1 MKKIG
6 FTLAEVLIVIGI
18 IGIVAEMTIPTLVNN
33 VTDTAYRS
41 HWRKDFSVLANAT
54 NQMIGETNDIW
65 DDSSATPSV
74 VCNNMRSTFRNYLK
88 FANEDTT
95 ANLFN
100 ATYKLYKNNS
110 AVHPWPVSADV
121 YAAATLADG
130 SVVKFGSYQECTN
143 TSVTAEGGGTLANIC
158 GYFAVDVNGKQGPN
172 MVGKDLYWAWII
184 RPAAGYKVVPFGAL
198 DDGSSCASSSASYLT
213 SDGCSATALGFA
225 TMP

>member
-18 IGIVAEMTIPTLVNN
+18 IGIVAEMTIPTLMNN

-41 HWRKDFSVLANAT
+41 QWRKTFSVLANAT
-54 NQMIGETNDIW
+54 NQMIAETNDIW

-74 VCNNMRSTFRNYLK
+74 QSSNMRSAFRNYLR
-88 FANEDTT
+88 FANEDTV
-95 ANLFN
+95 ANLLN
-100 ATYKLYKNNS
+100 ASYKLYKNNS
-110 AVHPWPVSADV
+110 AVHPWPVSTDPLS
-121 YAAATLADG
+121 AATLADG

-143 TSVTAEGGGTLANIC
+143 TSVPAEGGGTLTNIC
-158 GYFAVDVNGKQGPN
+158 GYFAVDVNGRQGPN
-172 MVGKDLYWAWII
+172 MIGKDLYWAWII

-198 DDGSSCASSSASYLT
+198 DDGSSCSPSANYLT
-213 SDGCSATALGFA
+213 SDGCSATALGYA